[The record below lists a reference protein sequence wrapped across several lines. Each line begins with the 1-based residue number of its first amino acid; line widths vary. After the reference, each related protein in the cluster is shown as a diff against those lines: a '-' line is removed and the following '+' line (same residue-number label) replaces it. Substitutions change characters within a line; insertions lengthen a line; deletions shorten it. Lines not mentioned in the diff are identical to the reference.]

1 MSFGLRP
8 YQREAMAAVLDS
20 WREFDRVLL
29 VLPTGAGKTVV
40 FAQVAK
46 KRLKAGRV
54 LILAHREEL
63 LNQAADKLQTFAGLD
78 SDLERAEHRA
88 SREAGIVIASV
99 QTLRGDRLAN
109 WAPDHF
115 ATIIVDEAHH
125 GLADG
130 YQAILEHFDGAKI
143 LGVTATPDRGD
154 KRALGEIFETIAYE
168 IGLPAL
174 IDTGYLSRITAKL
187 LPLGIELGTVRSKMR
202 DYVAS
207 DLDSAI
213 VPFLEEIAGAIIE
226 HASDRKTLVF
236 LPTVQSSRT
245 MAKILAAQGTS
256 AEHVD
261 GTSTDRRAILERFSG
276 KESGILTNC
285 LLLTEGFDEPG
296 IDCIVNL
303 RPTRSRPLYQQMV
316 GRGTRIFPSK
326 RDLLLLD
333 FLWQSAKHSLV
344 RPASLIATDENEAN
358 RMTRAM
364 RVDSDAV
371 DLAELKEQAE
381 ADRLAMLKKEI
392 EARRAAKPKTID
404 PIQWGAQIDS
414 LGVVDFE
421 AFLRWHEQP
430 VTPAQQAALAATGF
444 DPDLVT
450 NRGHASAIL
459 DAIGDRRRKGLAT
472 PKQMK
477 WLVRMGH
484 RSPASATFEEAS
496 AFLDARFNRKPAL
509 TS

>member
-1 MSFGLRP
+1 M
-8 YQREAMAAVLDS
+8 
-20 WREFDRVLL
+20 
-29 VLPTGAGKTVV
+29 
-40 FAQVAK
+40 
-46 KRLKAGRV
+46 

-88 SREAGIVIASV
+88 SREVGIVIASV
-99 QTLRGDRLAN
+99 QTLRGDRLAS
-109 WAPDHF
+109 WPRDHF
-115 ATIIVDEAHH
+115 STLIIDEAHH
-125 GLADG
+125 CLADS
-130 YQAILEHFDGAKI
+130 YRAILEHFDRAKV
-143 LGVTATPDRGD
+143 LGVTATPNRGD

-168 IGLPAL
+168 AGLPAL
-174 IDTGYLSRITAKL
+174 IDAGFLAPIRAKL
-187 LPLGIELGTVRSKMR
+187 LPLGIELGTVRTKMG
-202 DYVAS
+202 DYMAS
-207 DLDSAI
+207 DLDSALK
-213 VPFLEEIAGAIIE
+213 PCLEEIAAAIIE
-226 HASDRKTLVF
+226 HAHDRKTLVF

-261 GTSTDRRAILERFSG
+261 GTSLDRKAILERFSG

-326 RDLLLLD
+326 RELLLLD
-333 FLWQSAKHSLV
+333 FLWQSARHSLV
-344 RPASLIATDENEAN
+344 RPASLIATDEDEAD

-371 DLAELKEQAE
+371 DLGELKAQAE
-381 ADRLAMLKKEI
+381 ADRLASLKKEI
-392 EARRAAKPKTID
+392 EARRTAKPKTID
-404 PIQWGAQIDS
+404 PLQWAAQIEN
-414 LGVVDFE
+414 LGIADFE
-421 AFLRWHEQP
+421 PFLRWHEQP
-430 VTPAQQAALAATGF
+430 ITPAQHAALAATGF
-444 DPDLVT
+444 DADLVS

-472 PKQMK
+472 PKQMR
-477 WLVRMGH
+477 WLIRFGYPQ
-484 RSPASATFEEAS
+484 PAIASFEAAS
-496 AFLDARFNRKPAL
+496 EFLDGKFSRK
-509 TS
+509 S